1 MPDALSDSRFTV
13 TEVGECVQ
21 SEHTSASL
29 PPPVSGSRL
38 LAWLITLGWTE
49 RELARRTGRH
59 QTTIRRWI
67 NGRSPIDPE
76 VAAWLAMLAAFVAAH
91 PGPRL
96 LSPGRD
102 ASGH

>member
-1 MPDALSDSRFTV
+1 MPDALSESRFIV
-13 TEVGECVQ
+13 AEVGECVQ
-21 SEHTSASL
+21 SEHTFPL
-29 PPPVSGSRL
+29 PHSPVSGSRL

-67 NGRSPIDPE
+67 NGSSPIDPD

-91 PGPRL
+91 PGPRIV
-96 LSPGRD
+96 SPGRD
-102 ASGH
+102 ASGR